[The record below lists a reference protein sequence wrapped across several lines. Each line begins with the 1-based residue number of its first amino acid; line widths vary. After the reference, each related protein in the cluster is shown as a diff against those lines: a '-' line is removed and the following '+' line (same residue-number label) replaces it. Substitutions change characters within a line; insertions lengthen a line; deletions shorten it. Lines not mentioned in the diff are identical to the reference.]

1 MIPSR
6 YRTKCEFCNREINTQ
21 SNDVFQLTAGWV
33 RRRAGGGGH
42 GVSLPTRAP
51 RWACALCIETKS
63 KGHAGQGL
71 MFDTDAQPS
80 NARLDEEGR
89 LIHESCAVCGADAP
103 FGTNV
108 NLRAGQNGTWYC
120 LQHWPRSAMVG

>member
-6 YRTKCEFCNREINTQ
+6 YRAKCEFCSREINTQ

-42 GVSLPTRAP
+42 GVSLAARAN
-51 RWACALCIETKS
+51 RWACSYCIETAS
-63 KGHAGQGL
+63 KGLTGQTSML
-71 MFDTDAQPS
+71 DTDAPPS
-80 NARLDEEGR
+80 NARYDEQGH
-89 LIHESCAVCGADAP
+89 LIHEHCAVCGADAP
-103 FGTNV
+103 FGTHV
-108 NLRAGQNGTWYC
+108 NLRKDRLGTWYC

>member
-1 MIPSR
+1 VIPSR
-6 YRTKCEFCNREINTQ
+6 YRAKCEFCSRELNTQ
-21 SNDVFQLTAGWV
+21 ANGVYQLSSGWV
-33 RRRAGGGGH
+33 QRRAGGGGH
-42 GVSLPTRAP
+42 SISLPARAN
-51 RWACALCIETKS
+51 RWACSYCVESRA
-63 KGHAGQGL
+63 KGTAGQAS

-80 NARLDEEGR
+80 NARYDEEGH

-108 NLRAGQNGTWYC
+108 NLRAGQLGTWYC